1 MIVHRYINK
10 YHVTQA
16 PTSATTAPPPHPSR
30 PRTLYCTFCATHEA
44 ICSALASLLQP
55 HPPSF
60 SVSRPDLTS
69 RLQVGLSQHWHC
81 PRPSTVVATWLR
93 NSAFKEQLSGQKAD
107 DATGSR
113 SSAPMNHTPA
123 AGAQGLSLIG
133 RSMAC
138 GHRDKSDAA
147 CMRRAAPPTPETHA
161 PNPWATDHLKIAITA
176 STFSFTASPYAE
188 RAPLRGTSR
197 SARAFC
203 TASVSF
209 RRSRMLQALRTSC
222 CPSFGSNFWSTPANV
237 PTMPLSTSPLKASP
251 SGSAARRATAP
262 LFRTGSWCF
271 FMAASTPLRTPG
283 DWIFFLA
290 SSISVA
296 SRPSSP

>member
-147 CMRRAAPPTPETHA
+147 CMRRAAPPTPK
-161 PNPWATDHLKIAITA
+161 NVVTA
-176 STFSFTASPYAE
+176 
-188 RAPLRGTSR
+188 RAPAHRGHPILHTLKVRINTFTKAPPRAPVFWGMPWDISMASR
-197 SARAFC
+197 
-203 TASVSF
+203 
-209 RRSRMLQALRTSC
+209 RRRMAHVGGLAWE
-222 CPSFGSNFWSTPANV
+222 G
-237 PTMPLSTSPLKASP
+237 
-251 SGSAARRATAP
+251 GGRRAGGAGP
-262 LFRTGSWCF
+262 CEPRFRT
-271 FMAASTPLRTPG
+271 P
-283 DWIFFLA
+283 
-290 SSISVA
+290 
-296 SRPSSP
+296 PSSHSRAQMSGAQRGSGGGSGVPPRTYPKTIPATCWSCWGRGAFLHSTQ